1 MQVMGEIIFD
11 KSRRN
16 LKKIYNRITDP
27 SNVSRFTKNQEV
39 LVLAIGGYNRTYEL
53 LLEMGLKKDDIAT
66 FSNLTL
72 SGNFIIE
79 THLKKVLYI
88 RKINYITTAEKNT
101 DFQKKILNLNVSDG
115 FEESLLIYKT
125 AERKLKYDG
134 KMTDWIKP
142 TVVILDDQSLNLQFG
157 GHRFKYQ
164 SEIGFVQ
171 IRNRNVPPFKILE
184 EIKDVPEAEELKF
197 AVYQDRGADETETV
211 E

>member
-11 KSRRN
+11 KSKGN

-27 SNVSRFTKNQEV
+27 SNVSRFTKNQDV

-88 RKINYITTAEKNT
+88 RK
-101 DFQKKILNLNVSDG
+101 KIGRASCR
-115 FEESLLIYKT
+115 
-125 AERKLKYDG
+125 ER
-134 KMTDWIKP
+134 
-142 TVVILDDQSLNLQFG
+142 V
-157 GHRFKYQ
+157 
-164 SEIGFVQ
+164 
-171 IRNRNVPPFKILE
+171 
-184 EIKDVPEAEELKF
+184 
-197 AVYQDRGADETETV
+197 
-211 E
+211 